1 MTGQDIQHKMHN
13 QTTWS
18 HEPDS
23 RAAGESLACETMSHT
38 INILHNTVKNKN
50 TSNGMKEQT
59 DPLLVQDAISCSK
72 HLGAQGQVL
81 FAEGG
86 LLGVLGIVL

>member
-1 MTGQDIQHKMHN
+1 MTGQYIQHKVHN
-13 QTTWS
+13 QATWS
-18 HEPDS
+18 REPDS
-23 RAAGESLACETMSHT
+23 CAAGKSLACETMSH
-38 INILHNTVKNKN
+38 ILHNTVKNKN